1 MKIILALAA
10 IGCLCSAVYAAPAN
24 LDDTSSDDDLGE
36 LVGAEN
42 ADAQWFTSFARPFV
56 KYLFKKAV
64 TKVGS
69 RLANRRNGGQ
79 EEVAIQDYL
88 NDLEMIST
96 EQQDDGDEEDNTL
109 ADAQFLSDILKSW
122 QAQAQ
127 QIDDDDSLADAQ
139 FLRGLIKGF
148 SQWKAKSQDLERI
161 STEQQDE
168 GDEGVKMQ
176 GWWKPF
182 IKIFGKRFAGS
193 VGSQLGNRV
202 GNYRRNGGQKDALM
216 QDLERVSNQQQGD
229 DDGLSLN
236 DRRVQSLL
244 EKLDQSVLEQGGDV
258 TAIMESLPEEARSQF
273 VISSWLI
280 PLLGGALG
288 SLAKRKG

>member
-24 LDDTSSDDDLGE
+24 LADMSSDDDLGE
-36 LVGAEN
+36 LVGTEN
-42 ADAQWFTSFARPFV
+42 ADAQWFFRPFV
-56 KYLFKKAV
+56 KYFLKKAV
-64 TKVGS
+64 SKVGS

-79 EEVAIQDYL
+79 EEIAIQDYL
-88 NDLEMIST
+88 KDLEMISS
-96 EQQDDGDEEDNTL
+96 EQQDDGDEDDNTL
-109 ADAQFLSDILKSW
+109 ADAQFLSDIVKSFW

-127 QIDDDDSLADAQ
+127 QIDDDDSLANAQ
-139 FLRGLIKGF
+139 FLSGLIKGL
-148 SQWKAKSQDLERI
+148 WKAKSQDLERI

-182 IKIFGKRFAGS
+182 LKIFGKRFAGS

-216 QDLERVSNQQQGD
+216 QDFERVSNQQQDD